1 MAMKSNSS
9 NVTSLLN
16 DSTNYNEHTNISS
29 QFYDP
34 NKIFFYFYL
43 VTVPIGLSEN
53 ILTILIFNR
62 PVLNK
67 NTNTGR
73 LYALLCILCIYKNRI
88 SAFCNGWEN
97 FLEFLTKWHFKSE
110 VKVNW

>member
-53 ILTILIFNR
+53 ILSILIFIR

-73 LYALLCILCIYKNRI
+73 LYALLCILCIIRI
-88 SAFCNGWEN
+88 VFQRFAMDGKTFLSFSQNGISKAK
-97 FLEFLTKWHFKSE
+97 LR
-110 VKVNW
+110 